1 MPRFELCIDT
11 AELPVADLPAFADD
25 LCGATFT
32 NVVPIESLDYR
43 FSPDDV
49 TVRFDASLSD
59 IRAYG
64 DALGFDA
71 DELFTAVD

>member
-1 MPRFELCIDT
+1 MPRFEFSIDT
-11 AELPVADLPAFADD
+11 AELPVDRLPAFADE

-32 NVVPIESLDYR
+32 NVVAVESLDYR

-59 IRAYG
+59 VCAYAN
-64 DALGFDA
+64 ALGFDA
-71 DELFTAVD
+71 DELFVSVD